1 MSFNLFA
8 LCKNKSQ
15 YEVKRIPLNE
25 GLQCQIAKMFDVQKE
40 ALLANKQEV
49 EYSGDWKPDDDEIF
63 VLPLTEEFRPICDT
77 YNYNFL
83 LQPVLDLQDYESSP
97 IKALFGSDDNGRTI
111 MVQKFSPSQYLTH
124 QFSIFLDGRVYNKID
139 TPSINI
145 ANQLTCIISD
155 GCVKFTNLG
164 NMRSIFDMKEIYA
177 EATDGDID
185 AFAANSQICV
195 ENVDNLKHT
204 ATQNIRKRIHNLLK
218 AHTLD
223 KYSAADICER
233 AQAQGFADLI
243 TIENS
248 QIAFPNDTKQIVKIL
263 SFLDEKLYKGAF
275 THDTIMANSTRK
287 AN

>member
-25 GLQCQIAKMFDVQKE
+25 DLQCQIAEMFEVQKE
-40 ALLANKQEV
+40 DLLANKQEV

-63 VLPLTEEFRPICDT
+63 VLPLTEEFGPICNT
-77 YNYNFL
+77 YNCNSI
-83 LQPVLDLQDYESSP
+83 LQPVLNLSEYENSP

-111 MVQKFSPSQYLTH
+111 MVQKFSPGQYLAH

-139 TPSINI
+139 TPSITL
-145 ANQLTCIISD
+145 ANQLACIISD
-155 GCVKFTNLG
+155 GRVKFTNLG

-177 EATDGDID
+177 EATDDDID

-223 KYSAADICER
+223 TYSAADICDR

-248 QIAFPNDTKQIVKIL
+248 QIAFPNDPKQIVKIL